1 MVYVVFCVF
10 SEFYE
15 PGAMLM
21 EDEGIVIAGLL
32 VGLNVIDCN
41 LGIKD
46 EDLDQPVCYVFLHMF
61 KTKFHLID
69 SLSNLEKWIL

>member
-1 MVYVVFCVF
+1 MVNNADFYLFIWITYIDSNFVF

-15 PGAMLM
+15 PGAFLI

-41 LGIKD
+41 FCIKG
-46 EDLDQPVCYVFLHMF
+46 EDLDQPVCTHYYWLLRH
-61 KTKFHLID
+61 T
-69 SLSNLEKWIL
+69 ET

>member
-1 MVYVVFCVF
+1 MEDEGIVIAGLLVGLNVIDCLYCYVF

-32 VGLNVIDCN
+32 VGLKDCMIY
-41 LGIKD
+41 L
-46 EDLDQPVCYVFLHMF
+46 YVVFSVSFM
-61 KTKFHLID
+61 
-69 SLSNLEKWIL
+69 SQVPC

>member
-1 MVYVVFCVF
+1 
-10 SEFYE
+10 
-15 PGAMLM
+15 M

-46 EDLDQPVCYVFLHMF
+46 EDLDQPVRIVIIIFFYF
-61 KTKFHLID
+61 KEFFCFAFDYQKWNIGIHDFPAPVL
-69 SLSNLEKWIL
+69 SLA

>member
-1 MVYVVFCVF
+1 MVYTVCQAYLLSNFDKDGMVYVVFCVF

-32 VGLNVIDCN
+32 VGLNDCMIYYYVIFSVSFMSRVPC
-41 LGIKD
+41 
-46 EDLDQPVCYVFLHMF
+46 
-61 KTKFHLID
+61 
-69 SLSNLEKWIL
+69 